1 MTGDYI
7 IQGVSKSIGSIT
19 VTRCL
24 PHSKKRYLG
33 PFVFVDHMGPIEYNL
48 ENDINVLPHPHIGL
62 MTVTYFLAG
71 EGFHIDSIGNKQ
83 QINVGDINLMI
94 AGKGIVHAEKSRHIP
109 KDQTKKIHMLQ
120 IWIALPKEE
129 EECEPQFINYPKDK
143 LPKFTLNQTLD
154 VHLLIGRYE
163 QFQSPV
169 KTFTE
174 TLYCIIECKKNNTE
188 KLLFPYKELGILVA
202 HGHAKIN
209 THNLKANDLIIL
221 ENPNDIQIEGEQG
234 SILVCFGGTPY
245 PEKRHIWW
253 NFVATRKELI
263 KEAAEKWKNQKMG
276 SIPGE
281 LEYVPLP
288 SDYNF

>member
-1 MTGDYI
+1 
-7 IQGVSKSIGSIT
+7 
-19 VTRCL
+19 
-24 PHSKKRYLG
+24 
-33 PFVFVDHMGPIEYNL
+33 
-48 ENDINVLPHPHIGL
+48 
-62 MTVTYFLAG
+62 
-71 EGFHIDSIGNKQ
+71 
-83 QINVGDINLMI
+83 
-94 AGKGIVHAEKSRHIP
+94 
-109 KDQTKKIHMLQ
+109 MLQ